1 MNIVVLDAE
10 AMNPGDLD
18 WAELKHLGNVRIFGQ
33 TSEDLVIDRARDAEI
48 LVVNKIKLDSDVFKS
63 LPRLKFISVT
73 ATGYDNIDLESALKH
88 EVTVSNAVN
97 YSSESVAQY
106 VLACILDN
114 VQALREHDQA
124 VKDGQWSAS
133 KGFSFTLRP
142 LQDLTSLCVGV
153 LGLGNIG
160 ITLDRL
166 LSNIGV
172 KVLGWNRSDKS
183 SQIRG
188 AQVSLQTLL
197 KRADIVSMH
206 LPLSVET
213 RGLIG
218 QEEFKLMKKGA
229 CLINAGRGALVD
241 KAALLQALDQG
252 ILSRA
257 YIDVFD
263 REPPPSDDP
272 ILQHTS
278 VVVTPHLAW
287 ATVASRERLMSQ
299 TVENIKAFIQ
309 GAPIRVVH

>member
-18 WAELKHLGNVRIFGQ
+18 WADLKHLGKVKIFGQ
-33 TSEDLVIDRARDAEI
+33 TSEELVVERSRDAEI
-48 LVVNKIKLDSDVFKS
+48 LVVNKVKLDGTVIER

-73 ATGYDNIDLESALKH
+73 ATGYDNIDLEATSKH
-88 EVTVSNAVN
+88 EVMVSNAVN

-114 VQALREHDQA
+114 IQALREHDQA
-124 VKDGQWSAS
+124 VKDGQWSAGR
-133 KGFSFTLRP
+133 GFSFTLRP
-142 LQDLTSLCVGV
+142 LQDLSSLCVGV
-153 LGLGNIG
+153 IGLGNIG
-160 ITLDRL
+160 ITVDRL

-188 AQVSLQTLL
+188 TQVSLQTLL
-197 KRADIVSMH
+197 HSADIISMH
-206 LPLSVET
+206 LPLTVET
-213 RGLIG
+213 QGLIG

-241 KAALLQALDQG
+241 KVALLQALDQG
-252 ILSRA
+252 IVSRA

-263 REPPPSDDP
+263 SEPPPSDDP
-272 ILQHTS
+272 ILQHAS
-278 VVVTPHLAW
+278 VIVTPHLAW

-299 TVENIKAFIQ
+299 TVENIEAFIK
-309 GAPIRVVH
+309 GNPIRIVR